1 MEQALRILQVYG
13 PGIGIYLL
21 VASVVGLFMGL
32 RKGQGL
38 RGFVFGAVLGPL
50 GWFLAT
56 RWDSK
61 GKSCAECGGINPGNP
76 RLCRHCGINLRVAAQ
91 RSERSRIRGGSDG
104 WR

>member
-1 MEQALRILQVYG
+1 MEQVLEILRAYA

-21 VASVVGLFMGL
+21 VASVVGLLLGL

-38 RGFVFGAVLGPL
+38 RGAVVGAILGPI
-50 GWFLAT
+50 GWLLTT
-56 RWDSK
+56 RWTVK
-61 GKSCAECGGINPGNP
+61 GKSCAECGGINPGSP

-91 RSERSRIRGGSDG
+91 RSERSRIRGVSDG